1 MTDKNLFP
9 NDQITCIAPWY
20 ELRINPDGSMDYCH
34 ATKSRGKLSD
44 LSFKEWFEK
53 SASVQ
58 QIRTDIQQGHPITDC
73 SQCYT
78 AEQNNLIS
86 FRQRRNLQAAIYHGK
101 NFSESVRQSP
111 SWNRISG
118 QTDKFLPSFIHVSL
132 SNLCNLSCRM
142 CYPGSSSQLI
152 SLYKKVGMIDDSVPV
167 LTDWTTNHSK
177 WTDFCNL
184 VIDNPSLVSLHFMG
198 GEPLYHKKF
207 YEFLNLCIEK
217 NKTDFHLSF
226 TTNGTQINQELVEK
240 LAQFKSVFM
249 GISIENFHYSN
260 DYIRIGSSFSQVK
273 QNIEKFLQLKS
284 DNISVCLRPAPQALS
299 IEHYDTLIDFAIEHD
314 INIDNNHMDNP
325 RYLKIIIL
333 PPELKH
339 NIQKKL
345 KEKYQWLLDEHKYL
359 KSTVDPSRIVN
370 LRNKNSVLEQIRT
383 HIEFLFVYLEESE
396 PKDIEELRTQF
407 VQYNQKIDLYSDLK
421 FVDVYPEL
429 VKMYNEKQNKH

>member
-1 MTDKNLFP
+1 
-9 NDQITCIAPWY
+9 
-20 ELRINPDGSMDYCH
+20 
-34 ATKSRGKLSD
+34 
-44 LSFKEWFEK
+44 
-53 SASVQ
+53 
-58 QIRTDIQQGHPITDC
+58 
-73 SQCYT
+73 
-78 AEQNNLIS
+78 
-86 FRQRRNLQAAIYHGK
+86 
-101 NFSESVRQSP
+101 
-111 SWNRISG
+111 
-118 QTDKFLPSFIHVSL
+118 
-132 SNLCNLSCRM
+132 
-142 CYPGSSSQLI
+142 
-152 SLYKKVGMIDDSVPV
+152 
-167 LTDWTTNHSK
+167 
-177 WTDFCNL
+177 
-184 VIDNPSLVSLHFMG
+184 MG

-226 TTNGTQINQELVEK
+226 TTNGTQINQDLVEK

-370 LRNKNSVLEQIRT
+370 LRNKNSVLKQIRT